1 MRSDIGLPAQEG
13 GALALTAGAGRGG
26 EGGVGVVAQVRLSL
40 AADLTAVTAVQ
51 RVLQS
56 DL

>member
-1 MRSDIGLPAQEG
+1 MA
-13 GALALTAGAGRGG
+13 AGAGWRG
-26 EGGVGVVAQVRLSL
+26 EGGVRVVAQVRLSL